1 MRGVLMDK
9 DNKDLNYVIAKVD
22 EFKDKNA
29 DILRENIQDEI
40 MSYKSTLTNDGF
52 LKDMD
57 AQINQEMNNK
67 LIDFKEGIDLKS
79 KALYYDLKSKL
90 ELNNNVSEQEL
101 TLSAYDFLEKNTK
114 NKFFKKILKELK
126 KETKK

>member
-1 MRGVLMDK
+1 MDK

>member
-1 MRGVLMDK
+1 MDK

-52 LKDMD
+52 LKEMD

-67 LIDFKEGIDLKS
+67 LIDFKEDIDLKP
-79 KALYYDLKSKL
+79 KALYYDLKSKF

-114 NKFFKKILKELK
+114 NRFFKKILKELK

>member
-1 MRGVLMDK
+1 MD
-9 DNKDLNYVIAKVD
+9 DNKNLNYVIAKVD

-40 MSYKSTLTNDGF
+40 MTYKLTLTNDGF
-52 LKDMD
+52 SKDLD
-57 AQINQEMNNK
+57 AQINQEMSNK
-67 LIDFKEGIDLKS
+67 LMDFKEDIDLKP
-79 KALYYDLKSKL
+79 KALYYDLKSKV
-90 ELNNNVSEQEL
+90 ELNDTISEQEL

-114 NKFFKKILKELK
+114 NRFFKKILKELK

>member
-1 MRGVLMDK
+1 MDK
-9 DNKDLNYVIAKVD
+9 DNKELNYVIAKVD
-22 EFKDKNA
+22 EFKDENA

-40 MSYKSTLTNDGF
+40 MSYKSTLTTDGF
-52 LKDMD
+52 LKDLD

-67 LIDFKEGIDLKS
+67 LIDFKEDIDLKP

-90 ELNNNVSEQEL
+90 ELNDKVSEQEL
-101 TLSAYDFLEKNTK
+101 TLFAYDFLEKNTK
-114 NKFFKKILKELK
+114 NRFFKKILKELK

>member
-1 MRGVLMDK
+1 MDK

-52 LKDMD
+52 LKDLD
-57 AQINQEMNNK
+57 AHINKEINNK
-67 LIDFKEGIDLKS
+67 LIDFKEDIDLKP

-114 NKFFKKILKELK
+114 NRFFKKVLKELK